1 VDRLKDQNVNKED
14 ALKKLLAF
22 AAIFVLLG
30 CAAHQ
35 RPVLYPNE
43 KLSRVGQEQAQK
55 DIDQCMQMAEAYV
68 KKHQDSKVAEGA
80 LKGGA
85 VGAATGAA
93 IGAVTGDFGRGLA
106 AGAAGGAAGGA
117 TYGLFKAAEPSPIYK
132 EFVDR
137 CLRDKGYQ
145 SLGWQ

>member
-1 VDRLKDQNVNKED
+1 M
-14 ALKKLLAF
+14 KKLLAF
-22 AAIFVLLG
+22 VAIFVLLG

-35 RPVLYPNE
+35 RPVLYPNA
-43 KLSRVGQEQAQK
+43 KLNSVGQEQAQQY
-55 DIDQCMQMAEAYV
+55 IDQGMQMAEAYV

-80 LKGGA
+80 VKGGA
-85 VGAATGAA
+85 IGAATGAA

-117 TYGLFKAAEPSPIYK
+117 THGIFKAAEPSPIYK

-137 CLRDKGYQ
+137 CLREKGY
-145 SLGWQ
+145 SPLGWE

>member
-1 VDRLKDQNVNKED
+1 
-14 ALKKLLAF
+14 LKKLIAF
-22 AAIFVLLG
+22 VSVFVLLG

-35 RPVLYPNE
+35 RPVLYPNA
-43 KLSRVGQEQAQK
+43 KFNSIGNEQAQR

-80 LKGGA
+80 VKGGA
-85 VGAATGAA
+85 IGAATGAA

-117 TYGLFKAAEPSPIYK
+117 THGIFKAAEPSPVYK
-132 EFVDR
+132 QFVNR
-137 CLRDKGYQ
+137 CLREKGYDPV
-145 SLGWQ
+145 GWE

>member
-1 VDRLKDQNVNKED
+1 
-14 ALKKLLAF
+14 LKKFIAF
-22 AAIFVLLG
+22 TAIFILIG
-30 CAAHQ
+30 CAANQ
-35 RPVLYPNE
+35 RPILYPNE
-43 KLSRVGQEQAQK
+43 KLSRVGQDQAQQ

-80 LKGGA
+80 VKGGA
-85 VGAATGAA
+85 IGAAAGAAVGA
-93 IGAVTGDFGRGLA
+93 VRGDFGRVLA
-106 AGAAGGAAGGA
+106 EGAAGGAAGGA

>member
-1 VDRLKDQNVNKED
+1 
-14 ALKKLLAF
+14 LKKLIAF
-22 AAIFVLLG
+22 VAVFVLLAG

-35 RPVLYPNE
+35 RPVLYPNA
-43 KLSRVGQEQAQK
+43 KLNGVGQEQAQR

-80 LKGGA
+80 VKGGA
-85 VGAATGAA
+85 IGAATGAA

-117 TYGLFKAAEPSPIYK
+117 THGIFKAAEPSPVYK
-132 EFVDR
+132 QFVNR
-137 CLRDKGYQ
+137 CLREKGYDPV
-145 SLGWQ
+145 GWE